1 MFAGD
6 RFGGRIAA
14 LVGPIFLPARF
25 FSWPDG
31 TLFEP
36 VIFPPYWIT
45 IVHSR
50 SVCFVSVLLGKF
62 AAGIS
67 DGEGVVD

>member
-1 MFAGD
+1 MFAED
-6 RFGGRIAA
+6 RFGGGIAA
-14 LVGPIFLPARF
+14 QVGQFPCLPD

-50 SVCFVSVLLGKF
+50 SVCFVSVLPGKF